1 MTAVPRAPENTP
13 TTFSGFGLPDELG
26 ALRDLA
32 GRFVREQLRPAEDAL
47 GPEATAIPPEVL
59 TELRQRARSLGLW
72 CLDAPAEYGGAGLSA
87 FELVVVLEEAC
98 KHRFCFPHA
107 GAGSFG
113 QSPPVVLYQGGPDI
127 IERFVRPTIEHGW
140 TSFTAIAEE
149 SGGSDPARAI
159 RTTAKRDGDHYV
171 LSGRKMWITNAERA
185 DYGVVYARTDAGIGA
200 FIVETSR
207 PGVATSRIPVIRD
220 HAPTE
225 LVLDDVRIPAG
236 NLVGQE
242 GQGLTLAASW
252 LVRGRLTYAAR
263 AVGIADE
270 AVRLAVEWMGTRST
284 FGAPLATRQGLQW
297 SIADAVVEINAGR
310 WLTWQ
315 AAWKADTGQ
324 DARLEAAMAKLYC
337 TEVGFR
343 VVDSVMQILGAMG
356 MARELPL
363 ESWFRDLRVARVVEG
378 TSEML
383 RSQIARQVIGP
394 AVKAKN

>member
-1 MTAVPRAPENTP
+1 M
-13 TTFSGFGLPDELG
+13 TFSGFGLPDELV
-26 ALRDLA
+26 ALRDLV

-47 GPEATAIPPEVL
+47 GPEATALSPEVL
-59 TELRQRARSLGLW
+59 TGLRQRARSLGLW
-72 CLDAPAEYGGAGLSA
+72 CLDAPTEYGGAGLSA

-98 KHRFCFPHA
+98 KHKFCFPHA
-107 GAGSFG
+107 GGGSFG

-127 IERFVRPTIEHGW
+127 IDRFVRPTIEHGW

-159 RTTAKRDGDHYV
+159 RTKAKRDGDHYV

-185 DYGVVYARTDAGIGA
+185 DYGVVYARTDAGISA

-207 PGVATSRIPVIRD
+207 PGVSTSRIPVIRN

-225 LVLDDVRIPAG
+225 LILDDVRIPAG

-263 AVGIADE
+263 AIGIADE

-297 SIADAVVEINAGR
+297 SIADAVVEISAGR

-343 VVDSVMQILGAMG
+343 VVDSAMQILGAMG
-356 MARELPL
+356 MAREMPL

-394 AVKAKN
+394 TVKAKN

>member
-1 MTAVPRAPENTP
+1 M
-13 TTFSGFGLPDELG
+13 TFSGFGLPDELV
-26 ALRDLA
+26 ALRDLV

-47 GPEATAIPPEVL
+47 GPEATAISPEVL
-59 TELRQRARSLGLW
+59 TGLRQRARSLGLW
-72 CLDAPAEYGGAGLSA
+72 CLDTPAEYGGAGLSA

-98 KHRFCFPHA
+98 KHKFCFPHA
-107 GAGSFG
+107 GGGSFG

-127 IERFVRPTIEHGW
+127 IDRFVRPTIEHGW

-185 DYGVVYARTDAGIGA
+185 DYGVVYARTDSGISA
-200 FIVETSR
+200 FIVETGL
-207 PGVATSRIPVIRD
+207 PGVSTSRIPVIRN

-225 LVLDDVRIPAG
+225 LILDDVRIPAG

-263 AVGIADE
+263 AIGIADE

-297 SIADAVVEINAGR
+297 SIADAAVEISAGR

-356 MARELPL
+356 MAREMPL

>member
-1 MTAVPRAPENTP
+1 M
-13 TTFSGFGLPDELG
+13 TFSGFGLPDELV
-26 ALRDLA
+26 ALRDLV

-47 GPEATAIPPEVL
+47 GPEATAIPPGVQ
-59 TELRQRARSLGLW
+59 TGLRQRARSLGLW

-98 KHRFCFPHA
+98 KHKFCFPHA

-127 IERFVRPTIEHGW
+127 IDRFVRPTIEHGW

-159 RTTAKRDGDHYV
+159 RTAAKQDGDHYV

-185 DYGVVYARTDAGIGA
+185 DYGVVYARTDAGISA

-207 PGVATSRIPVIRD
+207 PGVSTSRIPVIRN

-225 LVLDDVRIPAG
+225 LILDDVRIPAG

-263 AVGIADE
+263 AIGIAEE

-297 SIADAVVEINAGR
+297 SIADAAVEISAGR

-356 MARELPL
+356 MAREVPL

-394 AVKAKN
+394 AAKAKN

>member
-1 MTAVPRAPENTP
+1 M
-13 TTFSGFGLPDELG
+13 TFSGFGLPDELG
-26 ALRDLA
+26 ALRDLV

-47 GPEATAIPPEVL
+47 GPEATGIPPDVL
-59 TELRQRARSLGLW
+59 TGLRQRARSLGLW

-98 KHRFCFPHA
+98 KHKFCFPHA
-107 GAGSFG
+107 GGGSFG

-127 IERFVRPTIEHGW
+127 IDRFVRPTIEHGW

-159 RTTAKRDGDHYV
+159 RTAAKRDGDHYV

-185 DYGVVYARTDAGIGA
+185 DYGVVYARTDAGISA

-207 PGVATSRIPVIRD
+207 PGVSTSRIPVIRN

-225 LVLDDVRIPAG
+225 LILDDVRIPAG
-236 NLVGQE
+236 NLVDRE

-263 AVGIADE
+263 AIGIADE

-297 SIADAVVEINAGR
+297 SIADAAVEIRAGR

-356 MARELPL
+356 MAREMPL
-363 ESWFRDLRVARVVEG
+363 ESWFRDLRVARLVEG

>member
-1 MTAVPRAPENTP
+1 M
-13 TTFSGFGLPDELG
+13 TFSGFDLPEELS
-26 ALRDLA
+26 ALRDLV
-32 GRFVREQLRPAEDAL
+32 GRFVREQLRPTEDAL
-47 GPEATAIPPEVL
+47 GPEAIAIPPEAL
-59 TELRQRARSLGLW
+59 AGLRQRARSLGLW
-72 CLDAPAEYGGAGLSA
+72 CLDAPAEYGGAGLTA

-113 QSPPVVLYQGGPDI
+113 QSPPVVLYQGGADI
-127 IERFVRPTIEHGW
+127 IERFVRPTIELGW

-185 DYGVVYARTDAGIGA
+185 DYGVVYARTDAGISA

-207 PGVATSRIPVIRD
+207 PGLSTSRIPVIRN

-225 LVLDDVRIPAG
+225 LVLDDVRIPAA

-242 GQGLTLAASW
+242 GQGLALAANW

-263 AVGIADE
+263 AIGIAAE
-270 AVRLAVEWMGTRST
+270 AVRLAVQWMGTRST

-297 SIADAVVEINAGR
+297 SIADAAVEINAGR

-337 TEVGFR
+337 TELGFR
-343 VVDSVMQILGAMG
+343 VVDDVMQILGAMG
-356 MARELPL
+356 MAREIPL
-363 ESWFRDLRVARVVEG
+363 EGWFRDLRVARVVEG

-383 RSQIARQVIGP
+383 RSQIARQVLGP
-394 AVKAKN
+394 AAKARN

>member
-1 MTAVPRAPENTP
+1 M
-13 TTFSGFGLPDELG
+13 TFSGFGLPDELV
-26 ALRDLA
+26 ALRDLV

-47 GPEATAIPPEVL
+47 GPEATAISPEVL
-59 TELRQRARSLGLW
+59 TGLRQRARSLGLW
-72 CLDAPAEYGGAGLSA
+72 CLDAPTEYGGAGLSA

-98 KHRFCFPHA
+98 KHKFCFPHA
-107 GAGSFG
+107 GGGSFG

-127 IERFVRPTIEHGW
+127 IDRFVRPTIEHGW

-159 RTTAKRDGDHYV
+159 RTKAKRDGDHYV

-185 DYGVVYARTDAGIGA
+185 DYGVVYARTDAGISA

-207 PGVATSRIPVIRD
+207 PGVSTSRIPVIRN

-225 LVLDDVRIPAG
+225 LILDDVRIPAG

-263 AVGIADE
+263 AIGIADE

-297 SIADAVVEINAGR
+297 SIADAVVEISAGR

-343 VVDSVMQILGAMG
+343 VVDSAMQILGAMG
-356 MARELPL
+356 MAREMPL

-394 AVKAKN
+394 TVKAKN

>member
-1 MTAVPRAPENTP
+1 M
-13 TTFSGFGLPDELG
+13 TFSGFGLPDELV
-26 ALRDLA
+26 ALRDLV

-59 TELRQRARSLGLW
+59 AGLRQRARSLGLW

-98 KHRFCFPHA
+98 KHKFCFPHA
-107 GAGSFG
+107 GAGAFG
-113 QSPPVVLYQGGPDI
+113 QSPPVVLYQGSPDI
-127 IERFVRPTIEHGW
+127 IDRFVRPTIEHGW

-159 RTTAKRDGDHYV
+159 RTAAKRDGDHYV

-185 DYGVVYARTDAGIGA
+185 DYGVVYARTDAGISA

-207 PGVATSRIPVIRD
+207 PGVSTSRIPVIRN

-225 LVLDDVRIPAG
+225 LMLDDVHIPAG

-242 GQGLTLAASW
+242 GQGLALAASW

-263 AVGIADE
+263 AIGIADE

-297 SIADAVVEINAGR
+297 SIADAAVEISAGR

-356 MARELPL
+356 MAREIPL

-394 AVKAKN
+394 AAKAKN